1 MRTGVRWR
9 DAQGMSSQRVPFR
22 TAMVAVIIGSFS
34 IAALGGIAVLLT
46 GGSLSETEGRVLWTT
61 FVVGVASVAIL
72 CNLSTAG
79 TRFVPVGVLGGL
91 ASVAA
96 LVSALVL
103 VWAPYDAGDSWWK
116 PCSISSILAATL
128 AQACLLLVLTR
139 DSASRVRTLLVP
151 TLLAAAWVAG
161 QCCVLIIDE
170 DLGSD
175 LSWRVLGIMAIV
187 DVLGTVV
194 VAALSRSSLAQ
205 PASASALV
213 VPSQLAAELT
223 AYAAEAG
230 CSREEALRR
239 AVAGLRSRAAG

>member
-1 MRTGVRWR
+1 
-9 DAQGMSSQRVPFR
+9 MSSTRVPFR
-22 TAMVAVIIGSFS
+22 TAMVAVIICSFS

-61 FVVGVASVAIL
+61 FVVGLASVAVL
-72 CNLSTAG
+72 CNLGTAG
-79 TRFVPVGVLGGL
+79 TRFVPVGLVGGL
-91 ASVAA
+91 ASLAA

-139 DSASRVRTLLVP
+139 ESAPRVRTVLVP

-161 QCCVLIIDE
+161 QSCLLIIDE

-175 LSWRVLGIMAIV
+175 VSWRVLGIMAIV

-194 VAALSRSSLAQ
+194 AAALSRSSSGQ
-205 PASASALV
+205 PAIAALV
-213 VPSQLAAELT
+213 VPAPLVAELT
-223 AYAAEAG
+223 AYAGEAG

-239 AVAGLRSRAAG
+239 AVAGLRSPAAG